1 MGDQPSKPQA
11 KKMDMNDVIFQL
23 KMSAKRFDRERK
35 RSEKEKEK
43 NLKKAEK
50 CLKKG
55 DEEGARLFVMNAQKN
70 MNDRMKYLQMS
81 SRLESMSSTLKSNH
95 SSNEIMGHLSQNV
108 TPILSAQSESIPLNE
123 MVKNFEKFQESYDK
137 MQITT
142 NIMSNNFDKMNMGNN
157 QVKSSDELF
166 NQLRAKVD
174 FDMNKEMGVD
184 PVMTTQTTTKEKTEE
199 KPEEAALDDYIN
211 NLRNL

>member
-1 MGDQPSKPQA
+1 MGAEPSKPQA

-43 NLKKAEK
+43 NLKKAKK

-81 SRLESMSSTLKSNH
+81 SRLESMSSTLKSNN
-95 SSNEIMGHLSQNV
+95 SSNEIMAHLSNNV
-108 TPILSAQSESIPLNE
+108 TPILAKQSEAIPLNQ

-137 MQITT
+137 MQVQT
-142 NIMSNNFDKMNMGNN
+142 NIMSNNFDRMNMGNN

-166 NQLRAKVD
+166 NQMKADVD
-174 FDMNKEMGVD
+174 FEMGKEMGIE
-184 PVMTTQTTTKEKTEE
+184 PTMTNNTPKEKVED
-199 KPEEAALDDYIN
+199 KQEEAALDDYIN

>member
-1 MGDQPSKPQA
+1 MGAEPSKPQG

-43 NLKKAEK
+43 NLKKAKK

-81 SRLESMSSTLKSNH
+81 SRLESMSSTLKSNN
-95 SSNEIMGHLSQNV
+95 SSNEIMAHLSNNV
-108 TPILSAQSESIPLNE
+108 TPILAKQSEAIPLNQ

-137 MQITT
+137 MQVQT
-142 NIMSNNFDKMNMGNN
+142 NIMSNNFDRMNMGNN

-166 NQLRAKVD
+166 NQMKADVD
-174 FDMNKEMGVD
+174 FEMGKEMGIE
-184 PVMTTQTTTKEKTEE
+184 PTMTNNTPKEKVED
-199 KPEEAALDDYIN
+199 KQEEAALDDYIN